1 MDFIQVLETI
11 YSNLKKN
18 NIQIINSKIVRKST
32 FYLLTDVSWLLDM
45 LVSTQISNV
54 SFTLG
59 IIMKEY

>member
-45 LVSTQISNV
+45 LVSTQISNM